1 MKYIQRINR
10 FAKKIKWDYGKWFK
24 LNEHLITPKLYK
36 VKTTIS
42 IMLLMIAYLFLMMF
56 LDVLDINFSSRH
68 FVKLLDVKYQ
78 DVYRDLVVAQIG
90 GTFLTTAILSM
101 VSSIENKHVL
111 GEKATDLLFG
121 GKLFKFYI
129 PMFVLYFAMIINI
142 VLVIKEKNANII
154 SLLFFLAMYILI
166 FLITKIG
173 SIFVTTKRYHNLLYA
188 KYYRECEKII
198 INKIPPRNYD
208 SKLLTNLKEETLKLI
223 CDNNISYIK
232 SLNMYKMLIDRILF
246 NIPKQFQEYHLDM
259 PYAPSIFNDFIEIL
273 ENLIFHKNHT
283 RALQYYSWILN
294 RVNYHNIFVSYD
306 KMNEIFD
313 DLANKILDLNNEHE
327 VRNYLKGLSSVIT
340 GIELQQHFA
349 LSNDYTYIEKN
360 RLKYLT
366 FYCYNGNYFEI
377 IYKNIYENK
386 YLTSNEKINL
396 YTELYD
402 IFRMSAHTGCNVIYD
417 ITNFAFDFKEPRKRI
432 MSPCIVGQA
441 MSLLLLRALFNKDK
455 RSFKLFSGMNVT
467 EAEKSFAIHT
477 TILALVK
484 MQKENMERNIY
495 NEFYGINFEYC
506 RQAVDENTEIIFTP
520 EFISAKMLQEG
531 YNNISTICIE
541 EDLYK
546 SSLLEYIFRFE
557 KALINEYFLLL
568 DKKFMTQINIEGD
581 CDESYATMI
590 NQYI

>member
-121 GKLFKFYI
+121 GKLFKFYV

-188 KYYRECEKII
+188 KYYRECEKTI

-208 SKLLTNLKEETLKLI
+208 SKLLTN
-223 CDNNISYIK
+223 
-232 SLNMYKMLIDRILF
+232 
-246 NIPKQFQEYHLDM
+246 
-259 PYAPSIFNDFIEIL
+259 FIM
-273 ENLIFHKNHT
+273 
-283 RALQYYSWILN
+283 
-294 RVNYHNIFVSYD
+294 VS
-306 KMNEIFD
+306 
-313 DLANKILDLNNEHE
+313 
-327 VRNYLKGLSSVIT
+327 
-340 GIELQQHFA
+340 
-349 LSNDYTYIEKN
+349 
-360 RLKYLT
+360 
-366 FYCYNGNYFEI
+366 
-377 IYKNIYENK
+377 
-386 YLTSNEKINL
+386 
-396 YTELYD
+396 
-402 IFRMSAHTGCNVIYD
+402 
-417 ITNFAFDFKEPRKRI
+417 
-432 MSPCIVGQA
+432 
-441 MSLLLLRALFNKDK
+441 
-455 RSFKLFSGMNVT
+455 
-467 EAEKSFAIHT
+467 
-477 TILALVK
+477 
-484 MQKENMERNIY
+484 
-495 NEFYGINFEYC
+495 
-506 RQAVDENTEIIFTP
+506 
-520 EFISAKMLQEG
+520 
-531 YNNISTICIE
+531 
-541 EDLYK
+541 
-546 SSLLEYIFRFE
+546 
-557 KALINEYFLLL
+557 
-568 DKKFMTQINIEGD
+568 
-581 CDESYATMI
+581 
-590 NQYI
+590 